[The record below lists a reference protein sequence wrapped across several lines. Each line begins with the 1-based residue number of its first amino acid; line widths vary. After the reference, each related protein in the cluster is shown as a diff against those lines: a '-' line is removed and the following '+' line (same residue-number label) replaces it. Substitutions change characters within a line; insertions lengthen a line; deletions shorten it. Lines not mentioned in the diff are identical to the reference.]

1 MAWFHSRLYS
11 YHAMVTRVQKRV
23 DLHWCIW
30 RTHGLHS
37 QCTSRWDIK
46 SSWRSKIKSM
56 FNSSP
61 ESKDQHCAGLAYGYL
76 AGVPP
81 IHGLYTSIF
90 LSLIYVIFGSSKH
103 AAPGGKKTTVI
114 HRYRNSGA
122 FAIISMMVGTVV
134 EDVLSPPDM
143 DSHEIT
149 TGFCCS
155 PKATGGEITV
165 GWIR

>member
-1 MAWFHSRLYS
+1 MESIRMAWFHSRLHS
-11 YHAMVTRVQKRV
+11 YYAMVARVQKRM
-23 DLHWCIW
+23 DLHWCLR
-30 RTHGLHS
+30 RTYGLHS

-46 SSWRSKIKSM
+46 SCPGDQRS
-56 FNSSP
+56 N
-61 ESKDQHCAGLAYGYL
+61 AGLAYGYL

-103 AAPGGKKTTVI
+103 AAPGGKNTTVI
-114 HRYRNSGA
+114 HRYSNSGA

-143 DSHEIT
+143 ASHEIT

-165 GWIR
+165 GWLR